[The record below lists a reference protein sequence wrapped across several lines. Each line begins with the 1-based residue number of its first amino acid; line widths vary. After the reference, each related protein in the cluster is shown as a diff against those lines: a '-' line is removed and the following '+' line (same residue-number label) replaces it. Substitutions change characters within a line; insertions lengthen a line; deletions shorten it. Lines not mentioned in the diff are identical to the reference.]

1 MCGIAGVLA
10 LGGRPPERAWG
21 EAMLAAIRHRGPD
34 GEGIFADHRIVLA
47 HARLAIIDTSSGGAQ
62 PMRSADGRFAIVQN
76 GEVYNHHELRRTLE
90 AEGATFRTRS
100 DTEVLVELLARRG
113 PSALDDVRGMFAF
126 ALYDSATGDLVLA
139 RDRLGKKPL
148 VWVRTDEYLAF
159 ASEARALLRLPF
171 VRARLDRT
179 RAREFVRFLYVPSP
193 HTALEG
199 VRKLPAAHLLTVRG
213 AAPGV
218 HPEPERWWRLPAPDP
233 AQRAD
238 AAWFE
243 RLDAELLEA
252 TRLRTVSDV
261 PIGVFLSGGVDS
273 TTVLE
278 RLHAAGHRPIRTFT
292 VGFRGLPDERA
303 IARASAA
310 RYGAEH
316 VELVLEPDLEHD
328 IDAILE
334 HFGEPLGDSAVVT
347 TALIAREAAKYVK
360 VILNGDG
367 GDELFGGYPR
377 YRFAR
382 RADLAARFP
391 GGLAALRAVT
401 RPHAARAIDTLARGG
416 PRFAARE
423 LGSVTSRERL
433 DALFGPAPP
442 ETAELESAAYGLTGA
457 LFDWDTGVYLPDDLL
472 LKVDIASMRHALEN
486 RSPLLDH
493 RLFEHVARIVP
504 SRRASLTTMKPLLR
518 RLVRDRLPAAPLAAA
533 KQGFQLPIQSWLRGG
548 MRPWLEG
555 LLLDPVATGALY
567 RPGALRAEVEQFLA
581 GRADE
586 LAPYRL
592 FGMAAL
598 ERWAR
603 AYDVRADG

>member
-334 HFGEPLGDSAVVT
+334 HFGD
-347 TALIAREAAKYVK
+347 
-360 VILNGDG
+360 
-367 GDELFGGYPR
+367 
-377 YRFAR
+377 
-382 RADLAARFP
+382 
-391 GGLAALRAVT
+391 
-401 RPHAARAIDTLARGG
+401 
-416 PRFAARE
+416 
-423 LGSVTSRERL
+423 
-433 DALFGPAPP
+433 FGPSFGQAPFLLGRREHHGDQLQKQFDHLLVGLVLP
-442 ETAELESAAYGLTGA
+442 FCDFLFNPVNQSAQFIINILS
-457 LFDWDTGVYLPDDLL
+457 VLPG
-472 LKVDIASMRHALEN
+472 IR
-486 RSPLLDH
+486 
-493 RLFEHVARIVP
+493 
-504 SRRASLTTMKPLLR
+504 LLR
-518 RLVRDRLPAAPLAAA
+518 RCRLRGVRVVRRF
-533 KQGFQLPIQSWLRGG
+533 GGTVRLRGG
-548 MRPWLEG
+548 LRRFRF
-555 LLLDPVATGALY
+555 LLLL
-567 RPGALRAEVEQFLA
+567 
-581 GRADE
+581 
-586 LAPYRL
+586 RL
-592 FGMAAL
+592 FNLAC
-598 ERWAR
+598 RC
-603 AYDVRADG
+603 